1 MICFTL
7 RTWFGILKQNEG
19 GIQDCKDEG
28 IEETYMG
35 DL

>member
-1 MICFTL
+1 MICFNL
-7 RTWFGILKQNEG
+7 RLRFGILKQNAGES
-19 GIQDCKDEG
+19 QDWKDEG